1 MIKIDLLPKEERRR
15 KPALAPKVRAPRER
29 RAVVGP
35 RLPVGIDT
43 LIVLVVFLLAVGA
56 MYLVFTGQKR
66 EIARLEDEITAM
78 QAELKRL
85 QEAVQLV
92 RNLEEKER
100 AIKVKLDVIAKLNR
114 DRFLRAHMMD
124 ELSRLLP
131 ENSWL
136 LSVVEK
142 KPSLTIEGLAF
153 SNFIVADFM
162 RRLETSNYI
171 SNVDLSVL
179 NRDKAGG
186 HDVMKFKL
194 TSSLTPYTPPKAPA
208 GAAKKEE
215 G

>member
-15 KPALAPKVRAPRER
+15 KPALAPKVRVPRER
-29 RAVVGP
+29 RVAVGP

-43 LIVLVVFLLAVGA
+43 IIILVVFLLAVGA

-78 QAELKRL
+78 KAELKKL
-85 QEAVQLV
+85 QDAVQLV

-100 AIKVKLDVIAKLNR
+100 AIKVKLEVIAKLNK

-136 LSVVEK
+136 SSIVEK
-142 KPSLTIEGLAF
+142 KPSLTIEGFTF
-153 SNFIVADFM
+153 SNFTVADYM
-162 RRLETSNYI
+162 RKLETSKYI
-171 SNVDLSVL
+171 KNVDLSVL
-179 NRDKAGG
+179 NKEKAGG

-194 TSSLTPYTPPKAPA
+194 TSSLVPYSPPRAPA